1 MNSKKQWKCVFLFN
15 YTVRICAVGL
25 CVWLRHFV
33 HIGEVSMYITVMNM
47 VYVPV
52 NSKVNYLCH

>member
-1 MNSKKQWKCVFLFN
+1 MNSKKNKRKCAFLFN
-15 YTVRICAVGL
+15 YTVRICAAGL

-33 HIGEVSMYITVMNM
+33 HIGEVNVYITVMNM

-52 NSKVNYLCH
+52 NSKVN